1 MITTEY
7 LLSIRDDK
15 SILANLSNEK
25 LFELKEQL
33 VGVRKLST
41 IVEDYI
47 DRCLDRTIGQQLQS
61 ELDLSK
67 SDSGSHTFD
76 YETAKVSA
84 RKPSTIKYDD
94 ALLRTAYKNLLEKG
108 IDKETLDNI
117 FKFSVLSSKYNTASE
132 TIQHELQKC
141 RTVTI
146 GEDLKYKVTLKGE
159 IL

>member
-1 MITTEY
+1 MITTEF
-7 LLSIRDDK
+7 LLSIKDDK
-15 SILANLSNEK
+15 SILANFENED

-33 VGVRKLST
+33 VGVRNLSK

-61 ELDLSK
+61 ELESERRD
-67 SDSGSHTFD
+67 DGSHTFNYD
-76 YETAKVSA
+76 KAKVVAS
-84 RKPSTIKYDD
+84 KPSRITWD
-94 ALLRTAYKNLLEKG
+94 ADLLRNAYVNLSEKG

-132 TIQHELQKC
+132 TIKTELQKC
-141 RTVTI
+141 RTKTI
-146 GEDLKYKVTLKGE
+146 GEDFKYKVTLKGE